1 MFIDRITLANKLKAL
16 ASKSKPS
23 VALAADND
31 LDGLSAACLMDN
43 MLYEV
48 FDIEPDTCFR
58 HELTW
63 KIDWEQLPETMY
75 QIGIFLDLAYDNTP
89 NYRNIA
95 SKIDHAFAI
104 DHHVSSETG
113 FPQKVLA
120 YNPCRNSE
128 CYIPTVFLVKRVC
141 QTLELTSNPVND
153 YLILLGVLADSG
165 IYFNLTSENDLSF
178 GCSPEITPFYERI
191 RPQFPDFFSSESF
204 NGFKYPRYRDI
215 LAAIEK
221 EASELGWAELNLQF
235 VNESEDLGNFQ
246 GLIEQI
252 HKKHAGE
259 FEHLLAELPVEPTET
274 SSSGIW
280 ILKNT
285 TSIPNG
291 ALARTIAEMTTNP
304 IVVYKCTKMCY
315 VAARAPRGSSIN
327 FIPAFETF
335 GGGHEGACGAYFPS
349 KDLEEFLGK
358 IRSL

>member
-1 MFIDRITLANKLKAL
+1 MFIDQITFVNKLKPL
-16 ASKSKPS
+16 ISETKPNI
-23 VALAADND
+23 ALAADND
-31 LDGLSAACLMDN
+31 LDGLTSACLMDK

-48 FDIEPDTCFR
+48 FDIEPDACFR

-63 KIDWEQLPETMY
+63 NIDWEQLPEPEY
-75 QIGIFLDLAYDNTP
+75 QIGFFLDLAYDNTP

-104 DHHVSSETG
+104 DHHVASETG

-128 CYIPTVFLVKRVC
+128 CYIPTIFLVKRVS
-141 QTLELTSNPVND
+141 QTLGLTSDSVND
-153 YLILLGVLADSG
+153 YLVLLGVLADSG
-165 IYFNLTSENDLSF
+165 IYFNITSEKDLRF
-178 GCSPEITPFYERI
+178 GCSPEIMPFYEEMRS
-191 RPQFPDFFSSESF
+191 QFPGLFSLEEF
-204 NGFKYPRYRDI
+204 EGFTYPKYRNV
-215 LAAIEK
+215 LAAVEK

-235 VNESEDLGNFQ
+235 INESGDLGSLQ

-252 HKKHAGE
+252 HKKHEGE
-259 FEHLLAELPVEPTET
+259 FEQLLAELPSEPTET

-280 ILKNT
+280 ILRNT

-304 IVVYKCTKMCY
+304 IVVYKCAKMCY
-315 VAARAPRGSSIN
+315 IAARAPHNSSIN
-327 FIPAFETF
+327 FIPAFKTF
-335 GGGHEGACGAYFPS
+335 GGGHEGACGAYIPS
-349 KDLEEFLGK
+349 KDLEEFLAK